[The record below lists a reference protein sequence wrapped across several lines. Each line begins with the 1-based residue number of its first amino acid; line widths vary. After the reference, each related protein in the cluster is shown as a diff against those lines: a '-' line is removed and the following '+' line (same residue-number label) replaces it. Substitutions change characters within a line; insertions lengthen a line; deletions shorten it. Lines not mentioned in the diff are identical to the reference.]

1 PCTWILREP
10 GIGQVTASD
19 SCEVFWM
26 RELGTAFIGIVLLG
40 SRTRCVRQG
49 SRAAGCGPGR
59 SEGARQ
65 ADCGPRTRQCNA
77 ADPAKLPYAGVNRI
91 RFEGTVST
99 ARPKATRYPRFCGLL
114 NHSARRDAGPR
125 RRPPPG
131 GAARLPGGP
140 RHGAGMVFRI
150 SFLLIA
156 LLAGAAGLIPGR
168 FGAVVDSL
176 LSGMLANTGWL
187 YLLVVFATLVF
198 MVYLAFGS

>member
-1 PCTWILREP
+1 ASGSVYGPEVSYTVTGGFSSPPNTVGVRVCTISRIGTRMSGREPCTWILREP
-10 GIGQVTASD
+10 GIGRVTASD

-125 RRPPPG
+125 
-131 GAARLPGGP
+131 
-140 RHGAGMVFRI
+140 
-150 SFLLIA
+150 
-156 LLAGAAGLIPGR
+156 
-168 FGAVVDSL
+168 
-176 LSGMLANTGWL
+176 
-187 YLLVVFATLVF
+187 
-198 MVYLAFGS
+198 